1 MLTAF
6 SSKRELLRLC
16 DLSDRGVER
25 RARLGRKMRDF
36 AGGPF
41 ATGDTGTVISVKAL
55 LKQPQVI
62 SRDLLNILIQRGGF
76 LADQLLISGT
86 PEQVAGGSAVFQRSG
101 SAYVEAGRDVEE
113 IAEDSDW
120 PRAGWT
126 EQILTELVRQYGLE
140 IPLSN
145 LTIRRNQMDQVTRA
159 ERRLANQI
167 VKFVDGK
174 AITMLRTDP
183 AILTINAANWTLPA
197 TDIISDLGNGQE
209 AMDVLDEGIFPTTL
223 VLPKTMRV
231 NFLANTAIR
240 DALKTST
247 GSEMIKTGQVA
258 NFLGLERILFTT
270 RLPDDEALLIDTGV
284 AGTIADEQPDPQE
297 GWSAYDP
304 GPAFKPIYV
313 QVYDEKRPKRTVVAA
328 GRWPAMFLVE
338 PRAVL
343 KFTTTTA

>member
-167 VKFVDGK
+167 VKFVDTI
-174 AITMLRTDP
+174 AITLLRTDP
-183 AILTINAANWTLPA
+183 GIQTMAGSAVWTNPA
-197 TDIISDLGNGQE
+197 TDVIGDVASAQQL
-209 AMDVLDEGIFPTTL
+209 MDVIDEGLSGSVL
-223 VLPKTMRV
+223 VLNKTRRAP
-231 NFLANTAIR
+231 LIRNTALR
-240 DALKTST
+240 DALKTINGSQIVQT
-247 GSEMIKTGQVA
+247 GNVS
-258 NFLGLERILFTT
+258 NFLGLDNIYFTNQIPAT
-270 RLPDDEALLIDTGV
+270 EALIVDPGV
-284 AGTIADEQPDPQE
+284 AGTIADEPPDAAE
-297 GWSAYDP
+297 GWQAYDP
-304 GPAFKPIYV
+304 GPGFRPIYV
-313 QVYDEKRPKRTVVAA
+313 QVYRENRPKRTVVAA
-328 GRWPAMFLVE
+328 GRWPAMGLVE
-338 PRAVL
+338 PRAVV
-343 KFTTTTA
+343 KITGI